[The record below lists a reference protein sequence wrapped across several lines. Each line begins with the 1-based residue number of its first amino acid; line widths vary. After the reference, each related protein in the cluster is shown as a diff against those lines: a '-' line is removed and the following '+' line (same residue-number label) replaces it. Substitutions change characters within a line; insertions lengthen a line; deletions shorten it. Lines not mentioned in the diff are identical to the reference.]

1 MKLPK
6 KGRRT
11 EKMTVFIL
19 FCDGQFA
26 LQKRPNK
33 GLLAGLWQFP
43 NCPGHLETA
52 DALAL
57 VEKIGLNPREIYRQ
71 VEKKHIFTHIEWEMR
86 GYFLEVSSPE
96 GDYQWMT
103 AEQIDREAALPTAF
117 RQFWE
122 ERDYV

>member
-1 MKLPK
+1 MP
-6 KGRRT
+6 
-11 EKMTVFIL
+11 VFVL
-19 FCDGQFA
+19 SCDGRYA
-26 LQKRPNK
+26 LQNRPHQ

-57 VEKIGLNPREIYRQ
+57 EEKIGLKPREIYRQ

-103 AEQIDREAALPTAF
+103 ADQIDRDAALPTAF